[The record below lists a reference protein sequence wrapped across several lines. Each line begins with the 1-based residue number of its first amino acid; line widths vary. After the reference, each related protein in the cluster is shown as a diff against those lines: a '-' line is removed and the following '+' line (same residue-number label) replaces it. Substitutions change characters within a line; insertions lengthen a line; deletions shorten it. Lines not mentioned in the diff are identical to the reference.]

1 MWCAG
6 IALNGPARGRGA
18 PLAALDSDPPSGL
31 PFLDSGAETSDAMR
45 STICIFGVLLWAA
58 ATIPVA
64 GQEEEP
70 QHETLTEAL
79 RDSTAS
85 MELRYR
91 YEIVADE
98 AFDLDAHAST
108 LRTVLS
114 FETGLYKGFGLFLEA
129 ENVSTLGADLYNNA
143 GAGDLQNGCTD
154 RPVVADPGLSQTNQG
169 GLRYTAGRTTVRV
182 GRQEILLDDQRF
194 VGNVGLA
201 PESPVVRRDPRRV
214 NRLGAHDPQLRVH
227 QRVHDIR
234 GGDTPVASH
243 LMNAALAAHPAAQVV
258 GYAYALD
265 YELTPARSTGHVRSR
280 GLGRCRSRRRRSRA
294 LRARVRRPARRRAQ
308 SASAPRRVSP
318 RDGRWRVSRRHRD
331 GRMGTGSA
339 AARRPGSSTRRW
351 RRCTRSTGG
360 PTGSL

>member
-1 MWCAG
+1 MK
-6 IALNGPARGRGA
+6 
-18 PLAALDSDPPSGL
+18 
-31 PFLDSGAETSDAMR
+31 

-58 ATIPVA
+58 ATISVA

-70 QHETLTEAL
+70 QRKTLTEAL

-85 MELRYR
+85 IELRYR

-194 VGNVGLA
+194 VGNVGWRQNHQSFDA
-201 PESPVVRRDPRRV
+201 IRVESTDLERTTLNYAFINGVR
-214 NRLGAHDPQLRVH
+214 
-227 QRVHDIR
+227 DIR

-265 YELTPARSTGHVRSR
+265 YELTPARSTATFGVEADAQAQFGVRHRQGHRR
-280 GLGRCRSRRRRSRA
+280 GQRQRRRGRRREPPTDRQLPGAGADAAGPAPRSVRAGWMDRA
-294 LRARVRRPARRRAQ
+294 L
-308 SASAPRRVSP
+308 SGASAYP
-318 RDGRWRVSRRHRD
+318 GRA
-331 GRMGTGSA
+331 TA
-339 AARRPGSSTRRW
+339 
-351 RRCTRSTGG
+351 
-360 PTGSL
+360 